1 MYFAQDKLGS
11 CLSFAKALRTIHI
24 NYPPGGSG
32 SPVLPQSQALSF
44 LNKFSPTITQFG
56 CNAQVWQVSSVRWT
70 RGMLLK
76 ADGLYCPD
84 IANDRGCWRWFDGSA
99 QDSGPIR
106 ESWYSWTVS
115 RRAIIDR
122 YQGCYFFREEQQ
134 QKVGA
139 GMRYSHSTYLTS
151 EALNEISSLIY
162 RWWDYNVNAN
172 GNVGPRKNK

>member
-115 RRAIIDR
+115 RRAIIDTR
-122 YQGCYFFREEQQ
+122 DVTSSEKSSSRKLVQ
-134 QKVGA
+134 VWDTA
-139 GMRYSHSTYLTS
+139 IPLT
-151 EALNEISSLIY
+151 LLL
-162 RWWDYNVNAN
+162 
-172 GNVGPRKNK
+172 KL